1 MAILIP
7 GPSPAMR
14 RQAAGNSRGGVN
26 SGATRRRNA
35 AARDARIHRLRH
47 TEGFTIARIAREIG
61 ISRQSVYAALA
72 RHNPGPET
80 ELQNAR

>member
-1 MAILIP
+1 MVILLPP
-7 GPSPAMR
+7 GPTPAMR
-14 RQAAGNSRGGVN
+14 RQAAGNRRGGVN

-35 AARDARIHRLRH
+35 AARDARIYRLRH

-72 RHNPGPET
+72 RHNPGPP
-80 ELQNAR
+80 R